1 MGELSELF
9 HGTIFL
15 RFAAALVALLNPIYG
30 IPIFLRMTAGC
41 SPAARRRTAT
51 ITALTVLSAA
61 LIATLIGEEI
71 LNFFGISV
79 PAFQI
84 AGGII
89 VLGIAL
95 SMLKDDA
102 PSGGD
107 ARAEEEAEADGQLR
121 KDIAVVPL
129 AIPLTIGPGAF
140 ATMILFAHLL
150 DNRSEIVTLVP
161 VIIGVCLL
169 VWLGLLFADPIARA
183 LSPTVISVFTRIMAI
198 VLAAVAV
205 EMIISGAVHA
215 VQMHYPNLGGGHPPG
230 G

>member
-9 HGTIFL
+9 HGTVFL

-30 IPIFLRMTAGC
+30 IPIFLQMTAGY
-41 SPAARRRTAT
+41 SPAERRRTAA
-51 ITALTVLSAA
+51 IAALTVLSSAV
-61 LIATLIGEEI
+61 IATLVGEEI

-107 ARAEEEAEADGQLR
+107 ARAAEAVEESR
-121 KDIAVVPL
+121 KNIAVVPL

-150 DNRSEIVTLVP
+150 DNRSEIVTLLP
-161 VIIGVCLL
+161 VIVGVCLL
-169 VWLGLLFADPIARA
+169 IWLGLLFADPIARM
-183 LSPTVISVFTRIMAI
+183 LSPTVISVVTRIMAI

-205 EMIISGAVHA
+205 EMIITGAVHA
-215 VQMHYPNLGGGHPPG
+215 VQMHYPNLVPVHGPG

>member
-9 HGTIFL
+9 HGTVFL

-30 IPIFLRMTAGC
+30 IPIFLRMTAGY
-41 SPAARRRTAT
+41 SPAERKRAAT
-51 ITALTVLSAA
+51 IAALTVLSSA
-61 LIATLIGEEI
+61 IVATLVGEEI

-79 PAFQI
+79 PSFQI

-107 ARAEEEAEADGQLR
+107 ARAADVAEESR

-150 DNRSEIVTLVP
+150 DNRSEVVTLLP
-161 VIIGVCLL
+161 VIVGVSLL
-169 VWLGLLFADPIARA
+169 VWLGLLFADPIARMV
-183 LSPTVISVFTRIMAI
+183 SPTVISVFTRIMAI

-205 EMIISGAVHA
+205 EMIITGAVHA
-215 VQMHYPNLGGGHPPG
+215 VQMHYPNLGNVHGPG